1 VRPSVRRQLEL
12 FQRSPSFGMLFLATF
27 GSGLGTW
34 LAFVALTV
42 DVYDRTHSGP
52 WVSALLIADFLPMI
66 AIGLLFGPL
75 VDRLSRRG
83 LLVAADLARFGV
95 FCALPFATSAGQ
107 IVALA
112 AAAGFATG
120 FFRPA
125 VYAGLPNLVGDADLP
140 RANSLLQTIENV
152 TTTAGPLVGGILVST
167 SGPDTAYWLNA
178 ATFVLSALLLLRIP
192 GRLLQARAAPSQGH
206 LRDLR
211 AGFALVRRARPLLT
225 VLVVWNVAMLANA
238 GVNVAEVVLAK
249 ASFHAG
255 DFGFGLLVAA
265 AGLGLAGGSLA
276 AGPLLERR
284 PTREVYGGSLALM
297 AVGTALAAVSPDVWV
312 AAAYVVVSG
321 AGNGSTVVCNA
332 LLVQRGAPDELR
344 GRAFTVLMS
353 STAVSLGAGM
363 IAAGLVTNA
372 LGARWVWGIAA
383 AILAVAAT
391 LGLALARGVE
401 VAREPAEE
409 LPPWPA
415 RPGLEAIPL
424 ERPQE
429 PVRAPG

>member
-1 VRPSVRRQLEL
+1 
-12 FQRSPSFGMLFLATF
+12 MLFLATF

-42 DVYDRTHSGP
+42 DVFDRTHSGP

-75 VDRLSRRG
+75 VDRLSRRW
-83 LLVAADLARFGV
+83 LAVAADLARFGV
-95 FCALPFATSAGQ
+95 FCALPFATSAAQ

-125 VYAGLPNLVGDADLP
+125 VYAGLPNLVADADLP

-167 SGPDTAYWLNA
+167 SGPDTAYWINA
-178 ATFVLSALLLLRIP
+178 TTFLVSALLLLRIP
-192 GRLLQARAAPSQGH
+192 GRLLQVRAAQSQGH

-211 AGFALVRRARPLLT
+211 AGFALVRHARPLLT

-249 ASFHAG
+249 VSFDAG

-297 AVGTALAAVSPDVWV
+297 AIGTALAAVSPNVWV
-312 AAAYVVVSG
+312 AAVCVVVSG

-363 IAAGLVTNA
+363 VAAGVVTNA
-372 LGARWVWGIAA
+372 VGARWVWGIAA
-383 AILAVAAT
+383 AVLALASV
-391 LGLALARGVE
+391 LGAALARGVE
-401 VAREPAEE
+401 LARERAEE
-409 LPPWPA
+409 LLPWPA

-424 ERPQE
+424 ESAAG
-429 PVRAPG
+429 PVAPTWR